1 MKGNYLIASSLFLYV
16 PSQGNNTSNA
26 NNIPFNYLFTQQIF
40 IRFWLRASTA
50 LGTLLFA
57 VWSKWKIHQ
66 TRAFKTQWR
75 EKLHFGMAMR
85 TLTPFRKPRASA
97 EFILQP
103 AASSTAEGNQSSSCP
118 EQVLSH
124 TARATSDQFGAV
136 LTVTELLLPG
146 AVMPKGAHAPWTNN
160 RPPVWIN
167 APHSLRSDEWS
178 TSEAKLYFAEWAF
191 FAKLR
196 GVLF

>member
-75 EKLHFGMAMR
+75 EKLHFGMAVR
-85 TLTPFRKPRASA
+85 TLTPFRKPQASA

-103 AASSTAEGNQSSSCP
+103 SASSTAEGNQSIQLPRTSPLPHRQCHFRPVCCSPGLSCRSEHMLREP
-118 EQVLSH
+118 
-124 TARATSDQFGAV
+124 TIDPQFG
-136 LTVTELLLPG
+136 
-146 AVMPKGAHAPWTNN
+146 
-160 RPPVWIN
+160 
-167 APHSLRSDEWS
+167 
-178 TSEAKLYFAEWAF
+178 
-191 FAKLR
+191 
-196 GVLF
+196 

>member
-40 IRFWLRASTA
+40 IRFWLHASTA

-75 EKLHFGMAMR
+75 EKLHSGTAMR
-85 TLTPFRKPRASA
+85 TLTPFRKPWALA

-103 AASSTAEGNQSSSCP
+103 WASSTAEDNQSFSCP
-118 EQVLSH
+118 AHVLSH
-124 TARATSDQFGAV
+124 TASATSDQFGGSSDSHGTAA
-136 LTVTELLLPG
+136 PRCG
-146 AVMPKGAHAPWTNN
+146 AATPKEAHAPWTNKI
-160 RPPVWIN
+160 PPI
-167 APHSLRSDEWS
+167 
-178 TSEAKLYFAEWAF
+178 
-191 FAKLR
+191 
-196 GVLF
+196 